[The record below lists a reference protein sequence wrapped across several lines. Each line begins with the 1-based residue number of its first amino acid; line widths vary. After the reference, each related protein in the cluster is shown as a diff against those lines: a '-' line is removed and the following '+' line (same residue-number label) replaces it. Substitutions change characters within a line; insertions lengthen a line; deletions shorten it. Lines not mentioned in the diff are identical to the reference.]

1 MTAGRP
7 TKYHPG
13 MGAKVLAFMSKGYS
27 KMAAAGHIGVCY
39 NTFRGFMDDHPEFLQ
54 AVKDGEAKRVVFLER
69 GLLQAETGPQV
80 TSRIFALKNA
90 APDEWKDKQAL
101 DHTSSDGSMTPRPG
115 VDLSKLSDQALA
127 ELIAARDAS
136 ADPKD

>member
-7 TKYHPG
+7 TKYDPS

-39 NTFRGFMDDHPEFLQ
+39 NTFRGFMDEHPEFLQ
-54 AVKDGEAKRVVFLER
+54 AVKDGEAKRVVFLET

-101 DHTSSDGSMTPRPG
+101 DHTSSDGSMTPKGLPD
-115 VDLSKLSDQALA
+115 DLVAALDALA
-127 ELIAARDAS
+127 GKLTGS
-136 ADPKD
+136 DPSP

>member
-7 TKYHPG
+7 TKYDPS

-27 KMAAAGHIGVCY
+27 KMAAAGHIGVSY
-39 NTFRGFMDDHPEFLQ
+39 PTFKGFMDDHPEFLA
-54 AVKDGEAKRVVFLER
+54 AVKEGEAKRVVFLER

-90 APDEWKDKQAL
+90 APDEWKDKQEIEQRSFVVNISP
-101 DHTSSDGSMTPRPG
+101 D
-115 VDLSKLSDQALA
+115 
-127 ELIAARDAS
+127 DANL
-136 ADPKD
+136 